1 MTESSR
7 KGGLSTWK
15 ELCELYDAFIFDQF
29 GVMHNGATS
38 LPGAP
43 ELLSKLCKMG
53 KQLVILSNSSKR
65 AEWALAELPKLGID
79 SSAFIGAVT
88 SGEEA
93 WRALR
98 RDWSGSKCV
107 WLAKRDGS
115 GVTGYLDGTGVAL
128 GSVEV
133 ASLILNSG
141 TSTIRDG
148 STVIDVDCEE
158 TGNLEPYSTLF
169 KTAIQRG
176 LPMICANPDFISP
189 AKPGGKETHQPGHL
203 ARFYEELGGQV
214 LYYGKPEKEH
224 FHACVRMLGL
234 ERQRIAHVGDSM
246 HHDVTGA
253 LNAEIPVVFVAGGI
267 EHKDL
272 GISPG
277 STPNSDQLEALFLRY
292 GAVPTHTVPLAR
304 WSE

>member
-115 GVTGYLDGTGVAL
+115 GVTG
-128 GSVEV
+128 
-133 ASLILNSG
+133 
-141 TSTIRDG
+141 
-148 STVIDVDCEE
+148 
-158 TGNLEPYSTLF
+158 
-169 KTAIQRG
+169 
-176 LPMICANPDFISP
+176 
-189 AKPGGKETHQPGHL
+189 KETHQPGHL